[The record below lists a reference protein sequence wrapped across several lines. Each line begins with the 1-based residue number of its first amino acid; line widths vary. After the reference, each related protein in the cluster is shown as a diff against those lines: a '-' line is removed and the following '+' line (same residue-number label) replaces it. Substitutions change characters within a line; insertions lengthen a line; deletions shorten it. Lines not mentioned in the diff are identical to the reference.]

1 LFSFRRAQQP
11 DRAAEAAPGRG
22 SDSARSVSAA
32 GGDRI
37 PMLDI
42 VPLGGVGEFGMNML
56 ALSSHE
62 TTIVVDAG
70 VMFPDTELL
79 GVDRIIPDLTYLQ
92 QKGHVSALV
101 LTHGHEDHIGGVP
114 HVAPLLDG
122 PIYGTPLTLALVEPK
137 LEEHGIEGR
146 RLIPVR
152 PRERVTIGP
161 FTIEFIRV
169 THSMPDCVAL
179 AIHTPVGVVV
189 HTGDFKIDQTPID
202 GEHFDVHRFAELG
215 SAGVLALFADST
227 NIDRRGFTGSEVE
240 VVEAFEEIF
249 SSATGKLIV
258 AAFASSIYRV
268 QILVDLAAQFDRK
281 VAFVGR
287 GMIQNSEIAQR
298 LGYLRIPAG
307 LQIRD
312 GDVSSYPS
320 QDVLCLSTGSQGEPL
335 SALSRIAI
343 DDHRFVKVTDGDTVV
358 ISARSIPGNE
368 KAIGRV
374 INHLARRGADVI
386 YEGIKHVHVSGHGSE
401 EELKLMLSLVKPRFF
416 VPVHGEYRQLSQ
428 HARVAGK
435 VFAGRSPRPET
446 LLVENGDVVRF
457 DQHGAEVAG
466 KATVGRVLIDGT
478 RTGEVA
484 DEVLRDRRHLAE
496 DGLVVPV
503 VAINAQTGTL
513 EGVPDIITRG
523 FVMEDSQALLADGAR
538 LLTDVVAQASI
549 EERADQRLMKER
561 LRVELR
567 RFFRKRSGRRPLVLP
582 VIMEIWTGGP
592 IDRFPSRQRVRRR
605 HALRGG
611 CEL

>member
-1 LFSFRRAQQP
+1 
-11 DRAAEAAPGRG
+11 
-22 SDSARSVSAA
+22 
-32 GGDRI
+32 
-37 PMLDI
+37 MLE
-42 VPLGGVGEFGMNML
+42 VVALGGVGEFGMNML
-56 ALSSHE
+56 ALTWGE

-70 VMFPDTELL
+70 VMFPDPDLL

-92 QKGHVSALV
+92 QKRSAAALV

-114 HVAPLLDG
+114 HVLPHVTG
-122 PIYGTPLTLALVEPK
+122 PIYATPLTLALVQPK
-137 LEEHGIEGR
+137 LEEHGIDGR
-146 RLIPVR
+146 QLIPVR

-179 AIHTPVGVVV
+179 AIHTPIGVVV

-202 GEHFDVHRFAELG
+202 GQHFDVHRFAELG
-215 SAGVLALFADST
+215 ASGVLALFADST
-227 NIDRRGFTGSEVE
+227 NIDRRGFTGSELE

-258 AAFASSIYRV
+258 AAFASSIYRM

-307 LQIRD
+307 VQIRD
-312 GDVSSYPS
+312 SEVPGYPA
-320 QDVLCLSTGSQGEPL
+320 QDVLCLSTGSQGEPM

-343 DDHRFVKVTDGDTVV
+343 DDHRFVKVTDDDTVV
-358 ISARSIPGNE
+358 ISARAIPGNE

-386 YEGIKHVHVSGHGSE
+386 HEGIKHVHVSGHGSE
-401 EELKLMLSLVKPRFF
+401 EELKLMLSLVRPRFF

-428 HARVAGK
+428 HARVARR
-435 VFAGRSPRPET
+435 VFAGRDPRPEIM
-446 LLVENGDVVRF
+446 LVENGDLLHF
-457 DQHGAEVAG
+457 DEAGARVAG
-466 KATVGRVLIDGT
+466 KAPVGRVLIDDT
-478 RTGEVA
+478 RTGEVG

-503 VAINAQTGTL
+503 VAINKQTGAL

-538 LLTDVVAQASI
+538 LLGEVVEQASV
-549 EERADQRLMKER
+549 EERTDQGLIKEK

-567 RFFRKRSGRRPLVLP
+567 RFFRKRSGRRPFVLP
-582 VIMEIWTGGP
+582 VIMEI
-592 IDRFPSRQRVRRR
+592 
-605 HALRGG
+605 
-611 CEL
+611 